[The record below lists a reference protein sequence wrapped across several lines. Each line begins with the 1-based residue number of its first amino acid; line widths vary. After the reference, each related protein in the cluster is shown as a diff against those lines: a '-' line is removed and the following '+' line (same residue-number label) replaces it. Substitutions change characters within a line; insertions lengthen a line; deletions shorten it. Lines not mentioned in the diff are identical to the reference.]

1 MSGAS
6 GKVPCAI
13 HVSPE
18 ALPGEDGLGGAIGR
32 IRDGDLVRV
41 DAVAGTL
48 DALVEADEWAL
59 RELPVAP
66 TAASGMGRELFGMF
80 RGLADEAEKGASAVL
95 AGAGL

>member
-1 MSGAS
+1 M
-6 GKVPCAI
+6 PCAI

-18 ALPGEDGLGGAIGR
+18 ALGGGAIGL
-32 IRDGDLVRV
+32 IRDGDLIRV

-48 DALVEADEWAL
+48 DALIPADLWAA
-59 RELPVAP
+59 REQAVAP
-66 TAASGMGRELFGMF
+66 RAADGFGRELFGMF